1 MTLYEIASQY
11 REVLEMDCANDDE
24 RSAMISAIDDLSG
37 EFSDKVENIVKFI
50 RNVSAEADAISAE
63 EIRLANKRQ
72 SLTRKAENLTAY
84 IEAMM
89 VMSGLR
95 EVKAGIFAA
104 KFRQNPPSVTIL
116 DESQLDDRFFII
128 ERRISKT
135 AISDAIKAG
144 EQVPGIEIV
153 RNERLEIK

>member
-1 MTLYEIASQY
+1 MTLYEIANQY

-24 RSAMISAIDDLSG
+24 RSAMISAIDDLAG

-128 ERRISKT
+128 DRRISKT
-135 AISDAIKAG
+135 AISDALKAG
-144 EQVPGIEIV
+144 EQVPGVEII